1 LTQRQI
7 GIRDYF
13 CWPLKKL
20 RTIQILSWAAGIGV
34 LIFLATTVL
43 FYRFQDRIVFQGTSL
58 PRDYVFKFGQTF
70 EEYFIPTED
79 GEVLN
84 AVLFR
89 SSGASK
95 GLILYFHGN
104 KDNLQ
109 RWGQYAIDFT
119 QLGYDILMTDYRG
132 YGKSTG
138 TPTEEHLY
146 SDAETIMRWSKRNL
160 LHDRVILYGRSLG
173 SAVAS
178 QLATLHEPE
187 ILFLE
192 TPFDEIS
199 GAVYAPLKM
208 VTRMF
213 PLKYSFPNKE
223 FLSRVKC
230 RKVLI
235 HGTDDWVVPL
245 SSASN
250 LKPLLSKDDQFVIIE
265 GGGHRNLRDFEAF
278 HKALEQVL
286 N

>member
-1 LTQRQI
+1 MKNLSV
-7 GIRDYF
+7 
-13 CWPLKKL
+13 
-20 RTIQILSWAAGIGV
+20 IQILGWAIGAV
-34 LIFLATTVL
+34 ALICLMTTLL
-43 FYRFQDRIVFQGTSL
+43 FYGFQDRVLFQGTTL
-58 PRDYVFKFGQTF
+58 PKDYVFTFEREF

-79 GEVLN
+79 GELLN

-89 SSGASK
+89 SPGTSK

-109 RWGQYAIDFT
+109 RWGGYATDFV
-119 QLGYDILMTDYRG
+119 QQGYDVLMMDYRG

-138 TPTEEHLY
+138 TPSEGRLY
-146 SDAETIMRWSKRNL
+146 SDAETVLRWSKRNL
-160 LHDRVILYGRSLG
+160 LHDRVIFYGRSLG

-178 QLATLHEPE
+178 QLATVREPE

-199 GAVYAPLKM
+199 GATYVPLRLI
-208 VTRMF
+208 VNIF
-213 PLKYSFPNKE
+213 PLKYKFPNNT

-230 RKVLI
+230 RKILI

-245 SSASN
+245 SSALR

-265 GGGHRNLRDFEAF
+265 GGGHRDLSKFSAYHQTLTETLR
-278 HKALEQVL
+278 
-286 N
+286 